1 MFKYIYYFLAATLPL
16 YIASCNHASHN
27 AHDHHYHSHGHSH
40 EHTVSKVHNH
50 EDGETETHEDGIIE
64 LEPED
69 AEFLGVKASSIEYR
83 LFNDVLHVTGIIE
96 AAPTDGFTAVSK
108 SAGIVTLNKNLVLG
122 ANVAAG
128 TVLATINSRGMSG
141 GDPNETAYQDMLAAK
156 RELDRITPLHRDGIV
171 STREYNQA
179 EAEYNRA
186 KTAYSGSQSGSQVVS
201 NINGTVTQILVADG
215 DFVEAGTPIV
225 IVAQGKQFTLRA
237 DVPVR
242 YISNIGDKLTGN
254 VRFVGSERIFSLDSL
269 NAKRQSAT
277 MSTMNG
283 AYMPVYFKID
293 CPGADLN
300 LIPGMTA
307 DIYLMGSGDNR
318 SLVVPIS
325 AVSEQQGAY
334 FVYVRLD
341 EDCYRKTPVTLG
353 RNDGMNV
360 EILSGIQPGHDVVT
374 EGLIFVK
381 LAESSGAVPEGHT
394 HNH

>member
-1 MFKYIYYFLAATLPL
+1 
-16 YIASCNHASHN
+16 
-27 AHDHHYHSHGHSH
+27 
-40 EHTVSKVHNH
+40 
-50 EDGETETHEDGIIE
+50 
-64 LEPED
+64 
-69 AEFLGVKASSIEYR
+69 
-83 LFNDVLHVTGIIE
+83 FN
-96 AAPTDGFTAVSK
+96 
-108 SAGIVTLNKNLVLG
+108 
-122 ANVAAG
+122 
-128 TVLATINSRGMSG
+128 VLAGVTYNFGPG
-141 GDPNETAYQDMLAAK
+141 FEA
-156 RELDRITPLHRDGIV
+156 V
-171 STREYNQA
+171 REYNQA

-186 KTAYSGSQSGSQVVS
+186 KTAYSVAQSGSQVVS
-201 NINGTVTQILVADG
+201 NISGTVTQILVADG

-225 IVAQGKQFTLRA
+225 IVTQGKQFTLRA

-293 CPGADLN
+293 RPGADLN

-360 EILSGIQPGHDVVT
+360 EILSGIQPGQDVVT
-374 EGLIFVK
+374 EGMIFVK